1 MSWFGARPFCSLSP
15 SVWFVLCCP
24 EPPEYEARDISVRVM
39 SPQSVLISWV
49 DPAVE
54 MGKVDPEVSRW
65 ESKEICLTI
74 ECVCL
79 KGKSEFK

>member
-1 MSWFGARPFCSLSP
+1 MSWFGARLFCSLSL
-15 SVWFVLCCP
+15 SVCFASCCP
-24 EPPEYEARDISVRVM
+24 EPPEYEAKDISVRVM

-65 ESKEICLTI
+65 ELKGICL
-74 ECVCL
+74 
-79 KGKSEFK
+79 

>member
-1 MSWFGARPFCSLSP
+1 MSCLELDFFCSLSL
-15 SVWFVLCCP
+15 SVCFVSCCP
-24 EPPEYEARDISVRVM
+24 EPPEYKAQDISVRVM

-65 ESKEICLTI
+65 ESKGICLSI
-74 ECVCL
+74 NVCV
-79 KGKSEFK
+79 

>member
-1 MSWFGARPFCSLSP
+1 M
-15 SVWFVLCCP
+15 CCP

-54 MGKVDPEVSRW
+54 MGKVDPGVSRW
-65 ESKEICLTI
+65 VLLM
-74 ECVCL
+74 CVCVSVNDTYRER
-79 KGKSEFK
+79 K